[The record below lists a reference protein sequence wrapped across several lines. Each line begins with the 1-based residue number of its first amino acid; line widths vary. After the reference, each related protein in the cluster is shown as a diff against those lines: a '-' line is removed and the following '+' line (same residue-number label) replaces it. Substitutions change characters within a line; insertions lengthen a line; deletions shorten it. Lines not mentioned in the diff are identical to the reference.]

1 MLPDQAKTPTTRS
14 AAIDLTAF
22 IKLAYSLIGL
32 ATLAY
37 FFFARLR
44 GDGTFAAAAEH
55 ASMGLMYGVM
65 GLILVFGVVV
75 VGVSLRVPKQ

>member
-37 FFFARLR
+37 FFFVHLR
-44 GDGTFAAAAEH
+44 SGGTFAAAAEH

-65 GLILVFGVVV
+65 GLIQVFGVVV
-75 VGVSLRVPKQ
+75 VGLSLRGPKR